1 MNSSSS
7 TEGGIIFER
16 ITNSDSLLMLARK
29 APNEYS
35 FALRLVGLVKDLSVL
50 FLKKNFLYVP
60 IDDYHAPTHWPLK
73 TASNTFPKVYTE
85 GADRIDIAASYYSST
100 NSTLDSTPFP
110 ISRSHVYA
118 LVTPVNDEPHFSL
131 NNNSDFISMRRLLKS
146 IGSPYSSESPMSAY
160 VRVNDLDEDSGDIA
174 NATISLLLNCSN
186 SCGQKCIIRFD
197 SARSSAIKIEV
208 IDNNSNV
215 VQMRGVPSQVNK
227 ALNNTFLTIYGF
239 VPCPIFLNASMP
251 LEYRTLHVSFDKE
264 TERGGDVDQDE
275 SFYPQ
280 AYVVSFV
287 DLQSFGSTTIS
298 SEANVSVSLPP
309 MHITTASKAIAV
321 NESLNV
327 IAEVS
332 ARMGEVSLHSISIPG
347 VEFVTRYEQTIQS
360 DPLADSEC
368 SNRLLI
374 STRKIKSESCLS
386 SLTLSGNLSS
396 VNAALS
402 DLLYKADIG
411 MSSAAFG
418 LERIEIRLLSL
429 ENFLERERAGIVTAG
444 SLSSSRTFRFSVNIV

>member
-1 MNSSSS
+1 
-7 TEGGIIFER
+7 
-16 ITNSDSLLMLARK
+16 
-29 APNEYS
+29 
-35 FALRLVGLVKDLSVL
+35 
-50 FLKKNFLYVP
+50 
-60 IDDYHAPTHWPLK
+60 
-73 TASNTFPKVYTE
+73 
-85 GADRIDIAASYYSST
+85 
-100 NSTLDSTPFP
+100 
-110 ISRSHVYA
+110 
-118 LVTPVNDEPHFSL
+118 
-131 NNNSDFISMRRLLKS
+131 
-146 IGSPYSSESPMSAY
+146 
-160 VRVNDLDEDSGDIA
+160 
-174 NATISLLLNCSN
+174 
-186 SCGQKCIIRFD
+186 
-197 SARSSAIKIEV
+197 
-208 IDNNSNV
+208 
-215 VQMRGVPSQVNK
+215 
-227 ALNNTFLTIYGF
+227 
-239 VPCPIFLNASMP
+239 MP

-444 SLSSSRTFRFSVNIV
+444 SLSSSRTFRFSVNIVSPFPSIFVVVDVNDVNCITPRLNASINIGAFNRGIPSLLSRESYADNIPLLLPEMSLLPDPSLLETSVASDEDMV